1 LTWYPKGHCLTQAYA
16 WVLEASK
23 NGQLYEIPY
32 GKSGLGSAMSVS
44 FDGSEIIATPA
55 LITTT
60 TGGCYSTQSNEV
72 VVPTTGGN
80 LYNVG
85 QSTSGALNTT
95 LEMRV
100 GPGLYSTPA
109 SSAGV
114 VLFGADDGYFRAVY
128 NNQVLFSFLTGGKI
142 WSGPAVIGRPVSG
155 LLSAV
160 GTVYFGSNDGYVYAL
175 SVKGQ

>member
-1 LTWYPKGHCLTQAYA
+1 
-16 WVLEASK
+16 
-23 NGQLYEIPY
+23 
-32 GKSGLGSAMSVS
+32 MSVTL
-44 FDGSEIIATPA
+44 DGSEIIATPA
-55 LITTT
+55 LIPTI
-60 TGGCYSTQSNEV
+60 TGGCQSTASYEV

-85 QSTSGALNTT
+85 QSTNGVLGAAL
-95 LEMRV
+95 
-100 GPGLYSTPA
+100 GIHIGSGLYSTPA

-128 NNQVLFSFLTGGKI
+128 NNQVLFSFLTGGTI
-142 WSGPAVIGRPVSG
+142 WSGPSVIGRPVG
-155 LLSAV
+155 GVAV